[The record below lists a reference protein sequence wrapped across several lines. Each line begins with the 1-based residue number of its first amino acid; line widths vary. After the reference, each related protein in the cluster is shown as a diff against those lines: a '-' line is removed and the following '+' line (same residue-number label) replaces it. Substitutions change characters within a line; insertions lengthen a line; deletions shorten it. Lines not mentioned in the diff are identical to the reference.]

1 MLTSELKLLEVASTA
16 AEEGGK
22 VLLKLFRKN
31 KLSVRRKFDY
41 PGSIVTNADLKS
53 ERLILSTI
61 KRSRIPSIVVSEEEG
76 KVKFGGY
83 SPIVWAVDPLD
94 GTLNFSKHVPC
105 FAVSISVLIRDI
117 PIVGV
122 IYNPI
127 LDELLTA
134 SRGQGAYLN
143 GKRIH
148 VSDAHSLRN
157 SSLIFEWW
165 NPEPRIPNPLAV
177 ERRLYS
183 FTRSVRSTGSVA
195 MNLCSV
201 ASGRF
206 DGCITVFKKSP
217 LWEIPAGCLIAQEAG
232 GRVTNSSGG
241 PWESFAGSVVV
252 AGEAAHRK
260 LMSVIRGK

>member
-1 MLTSELKLLEVASTA
+1 MLASELKILEVASTA

-22 VLLKLFRKN
+22 VLLRLFKEN

-53 ERLILSTI
+53 ERLILSRI
-61 KRSRIPSIVVSEEEG
+61 RRSRIPSTVVSEEQG
-76 KVKFGGY
+76 RVKFGGY